1 MYWLIIN
8 KGFDFFRIN
17 DFEISLQYVI
27 RRYLLVVVDV
37 FSKKGV
43 NLNIK
48 N

>member
-1 MYWLIIN
+1 MKEFY
-8 KGFDFFRIN
+8 FFRIN
-17 DFEISLQYVI
+17 DFEILLQYVI